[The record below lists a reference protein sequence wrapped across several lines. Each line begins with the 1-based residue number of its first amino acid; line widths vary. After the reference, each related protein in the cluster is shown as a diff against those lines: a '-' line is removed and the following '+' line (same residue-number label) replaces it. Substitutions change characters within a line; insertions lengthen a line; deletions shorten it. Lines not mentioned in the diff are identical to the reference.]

1 MKGVIV
7 LILVV
12 IILIS
17 GAGCESVE
25 TINQTTSSNT
35 DVQKQIDELNKQ
47 VSELKTQV
55 DGLKQTND
63 KLEKENSE
71 LKTQVEGYTPKAI
84 NATLDLKS
92 WTSDDI
98 FNKYKETD
106 SVFQLAGWY
115 TYEYSGETLYS
126 KFDQQFYGKDEF
138 SEIAYKK
145 QDRELNVSHL
155 RMFKLGYKSSVEQE
169 EQDYLDLIST
179 KSSIDRSLQ
188 CTTSLDCRDVKV
200 IRCVKNGKKLFAW
213 FADGWLFSA
222 IDNGYALE
230 IFKKFYC

>member
-12 IILIS
+12 IVLIS

-25 TINQTTSSNT
+25 TANQTTSSSTN
-35 DVQKQIDELNKQ
+35 VQNQINELSKQ
-47 VSELKTQV
+47 VNELKTQA

-63 KLEKENSE
+63 ELTKENNE
-71 LKTQVEGYTPKAI
+71 LKTQTSSTKSI
-84 NATLDLKS
+84 NNIKLST

-98 FNKYKETD
+98 FNKFKETD

-115 TYEYSGETLYS
+115 SYEYNGDNFYDQ
-126 KFDQQFYGKDEF
+126 FGQQFYGKDEF
-138 SEIAYKK
+138 SEIVYKK

-155 RMFKLGYKSSVEQE
+155 RMFKLGYKSTVEQE
-169 EQDYLDLIST
+169 EQDYLDLISI

-188 CTTSLDCRDVKV
+188 CTTSLDCNNIKV
-200 IRCVKNGKKLFAW
+200 IKCVKNGKKLFEW

-222 IDNGYALE
+222 YDNGYALE

>member
-12 IILIS
+12 IVLIS

-25 TINQTTSSNT
+25 TANQTTSSNT
-35 DVQKQIDELNKQ
+35 NVQNQIDELSKQ
-47 VSELKTQV
+47 VSELKTQT

-63 KLEKENSE
+63 ELTKENNE
-71 LKTQVEGYTPKAI
+71 LKTQTGST
-84 NATLDLKS
+84 KS
-92 WTSDDI
+92 LSTIKLSTWTSDDI

-115 TYEYSGETLYS
+115 SYEYNGENFYDQ
-126 KFDQQFYGKDEF
+126 FGQQFYGKDEF
-138 SEIAYKK
+138 SEIVYKK

-155 RMFKLGYKSSVEQE
+155 RMFKLGYKSTVEQE
-169 EQDYLDLIST
+169 EQDYLDLISI
-179 KSSIDRSLQ
+179 KSSIDKSLQ
-188 CTTSLDCRDVKV
+188 CTTSMDCNNIEV
-200 IRCVKNGKKLFAW
+200 IKCVKNGKKLFEW

-222 IDNGYALE
+222 MDNGYALD

>member
-12 IILIS
+12 IALIS

-25 TINQTTSSNT
+25 TANQTASST
-35 DVQKQIDELNKQ
+35 ADVQNQIDELSKQ
-47 VSELKTQV
+47 VNELKTQT
-55 DGLKQTND
+55 DELKQTNEN
-63 KLEKENSE
+63 LVKENSE
-71 LKTQVEGYTPKAI
+71 LKTQTGST
-84 NATLDLKS
+84 KS
-92 WTSDDI
+92 LSTIKLSTWTSDDI
-98 FNKYKETD
+98 FNKYKEMD

-115 TYEYSGETLYS
+115 SYEYNGENFYDQ
-126 KFDQQFYGKDEF
+126 FGQQFYGKDEF

-155 RMFKLGYKSSVEQE
+155 RMFKLGYKSTVEQE
-169 EQDYLDLIST
+169 EQEYLDLIST
-179 KSSIDRSLQ
+179 KSSIDKSLQ
-188 CTTSLDCRDVKV
+188 CTTSMDCNNIEV
-200 IRCVKNGKKLFAW
+200 IKCVKNGKKLFEW

-222 IDNGYALE
+222 MDDGYALE